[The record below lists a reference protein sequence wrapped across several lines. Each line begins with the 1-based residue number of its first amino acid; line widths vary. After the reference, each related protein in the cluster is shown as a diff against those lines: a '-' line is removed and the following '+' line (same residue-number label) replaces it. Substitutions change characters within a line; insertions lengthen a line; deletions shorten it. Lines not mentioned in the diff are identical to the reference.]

1 VFNSLGTVMLAVAPF
16 HCVEEAHAIEDFV
29 EDLNGCARN
38 AQRNR
43 FPKISNLKKVTFAPI
58 FASFSD

>member
-1 VFNSLGTVMLAVAPF
+1 MLAVALF

-29 EDLNGCARN
+29 EDLNGICARN

-43 FPKISNLKKVTFAPI
+43 FPKISNFKKVTFAPI